1 MTLALHNRR
10 HEWQNVAVMIDPPA
24 LLAYAPALNGAAA
37 CRCLVIHIY
46 AIQESG
52 SQYVA
57 KIQSGD
63 IAGSLNGCR

>member
-1 MTLALHNRR
+1 
-10 HEWQNVAVMIDPPA
+10 MIDPPA
-24 LLAYAPALNGAAA
+24 LLAYAPGLNGAKA
-37 CRCLVIHIY
+37 CRSLIIYIY